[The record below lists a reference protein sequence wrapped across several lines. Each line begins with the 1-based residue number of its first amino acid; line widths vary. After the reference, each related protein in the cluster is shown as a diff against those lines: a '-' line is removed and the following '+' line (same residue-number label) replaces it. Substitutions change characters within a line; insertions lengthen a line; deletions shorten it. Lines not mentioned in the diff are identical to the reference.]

1 MRGQIWAALVTVGLA
16 GCGGGAEGSAS
27 DGATSD
33 ATAGA
38 SETGATGGDPCAGAT
53 RCPVEGTWPLPK
65 LSDYDFFHKP
75 MRELV
80 PKDGVVP
87 YKVAAPLWSDAAGKG
102 RYIVLPEGQ
111 TIGFDPGE
119 GWVFPDGTIIVKTFF
134 FDHDR
139 RDPDAG
145 ARVVETRLLI
155 REAGLWKPFTYL
167 WDEAEEEATLIKV
180 GKRINI
186 DFIDLE
192 GKPTTEEYIVPNL
205 DQCASCHERDD
216 KDELLGL
223 VTHQLNI
230 EVDVDGQQVNQLEWL
245 AAKGMFSGTLP
256 DVKTL
261 PGFVDPF
268 GSAPLE
274 DRARSYLHANCSH
287 CHRPGGGATNSG
299 LVFLQWEETAA
310 KYGVCK
316 VPAAAGPG
324 TGGHDYDIKPGL
336 PDESIVVFRMNSLD
350 PEIKM
355 PELPNRVIDTHGVQ
369 LIRDWIAAMPST
381 PGCSQF

>member
-1 MRGQIWAALVTVGLA
+1 MGSVSQIGWHWYARLARRLPVTLVTHVRNREALT
-16 GCGGGAEGSAS
+16 EN
-27 DGATSD
+27 
-33 ATAGA
+33 
-38 SETGATGGDPCAGAT
+38 P
-53 RCPVEGTWPLPK
+53 
-65 LSDYDFFHKP
+65 DF
-75 MRELV
+75 R
-80 PKDGVVP
+80 
-87 YKVAAPLWSDAAGKG
+87 
-102 RYIVLPEGQ
+102 
-111 TIGFDPGE
+111 
-119 GWVFPDGTIIVKTFF
+119 
-134 FDHDR
+134 
-139 RDPDAG
+139 
-145 ARVVETRLLI
+145 TRLLI

-230 EVDVDGQQVNQLEWL
+230 EVDVDGQKVNQLEWL
-245 AAKGMFSGTLP
+245 ASKGMFSGTLP

-287 CHRPGGGATNSG
+287 CHRLGGGATNSG

-310 KYGVCK
+310 KYGVF
-316 VPAAAGPG
+316 PP
-324 TGGHDYDIKPGL
+324 
-336 PDESIVVFRMNSLD
+336 R
-350 PEIKM
+350 
-355 PELPNRVIDTHGVQ
+355 
-369 LIRDWIAAMPST
+369 
-381 PGCSQF
+381 